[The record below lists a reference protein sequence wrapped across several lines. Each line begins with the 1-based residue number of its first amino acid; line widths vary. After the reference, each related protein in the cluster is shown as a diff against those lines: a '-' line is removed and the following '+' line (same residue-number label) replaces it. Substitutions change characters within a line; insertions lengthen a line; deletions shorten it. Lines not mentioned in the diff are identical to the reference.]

1 MARGI
6 GRRTAVVATVATA
19 VVAAATGGGASA
31 AQATEGV
38 AGAPSRI
45 VVRAGESVQAA
56 IDAVRAGGTVVV
68 PAGTYREDLLITKP
82 LTIRGERGAVLTRA
96 DDPADTL
103 CNADEEAADAGLEIQ
118 VGVCVLGQ
126 LGDPVPGDGDLPTVV
141 SPVPDVRIEGLTLDG
156 FDEGVESV
164 GTRDLRLSRLTVTG
178 SRDGGILGWYGAGT
192 SVQDCTLAG
201 GLGFAAL
208 SLRRSTGSAV
218 TANRVVGNA
227 GFGIALADDVEV
239 RVSANTVRD
248 NAGGLVAWDSGDLG
262 TTGDMRG
269 LQVTGNDVSANS
281 RVFGGDGPSF
291 GRVGVLMAGVTGSTV
306 AGNRVRDNGPGS
318 AGAFFSG
325 IGIGLLDAADLFG
338 GGAAGDVRIVGN
350 TVTGSSTPV
359 LVQASGQGVVV
370 RGNREVAL

>member
-1 MARGI
+1 MRG
-6 GRRTAVVATVATA
+6 TALLAGLSGVVAGV
-19 VVAAATGGGASA
+19 GGLGVGPAQAASA
-31 AQATEGV
+31 PRQV
-38 AGAPSRI
+38 
-45 VVRAGESVQAA
+45 VVRAGGSVQAA

-68 PAGTYREDLLITKP
+68 PAGTYREDLLVTKP
-82 LTIRGERGAVLTRA
+82 VTIRGERGAVLTRA
-96 DDPADTL
+96 DEPADTP
-103 CNADEEAADAGLEIQ
+103 CNGDEEAAAAGLEIQ

-126 LGDPVPGDGDLPTVV
+126 LGDPAPGDGDLPSVV
-141 SPVPDVRIEGLTLDG
+141 SAVPDVRIEGLRLDG

-178 SRDGGILGWYGAGT
+178 GRDGGILGWYGTGT
-192 SVQDCTLAG
+192 TVRDCTISG

-208 SLRRSTGSAV
+208 SLRRSTGSEI
-218 TANRVVGNA
+218 TANRVLGNA

-239 RVSANTVRD
+239 AVSANTVRD

-262 TTGDMRG
+262 STGDMRG
-269 LQVTGNDVSANS
+269 LAVTGNDVSANS

-306 AGNRVRDNGPGS
+306 AGNRVRDNGPS
-318 AGAFFSG
+318 STDAFFSG
-325 IGIGLLDAADLFG
+325 IGIGLLDATDLFG
-338 GGAAGDVRIVGN
+338 GGAAGDVRILGN

-359 LVQASGQGVVV
+359 QVQSAGAGIVV